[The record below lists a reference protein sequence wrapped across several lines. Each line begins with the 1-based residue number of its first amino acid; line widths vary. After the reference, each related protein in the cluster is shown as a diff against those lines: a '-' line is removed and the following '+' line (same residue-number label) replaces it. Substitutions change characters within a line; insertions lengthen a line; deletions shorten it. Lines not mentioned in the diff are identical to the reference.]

1 MFRLTSSFA
10 LFVLV
15 ITCTLATQQASGVGA
30 VVATNT
36 NKKVSAPTGT
46 PSADLITPTAKQAS
60 KIATSGGA
68 VNQSNTNPALAET
81 TATLQPR
88 VLANKL
94 KTTGPDSMDAVLS
107 AGGPNRGIR
116 SGRIAVK
123 FLDQL
128 KVRCISGPGGKTI
141 AATNNTNSET
151 TQAFTTTNTGK
162 KPTEIDHATQ
172 LPASPIASALALI
185 DRFGGTV
192 APMIQKSNSAL
203 AALEEKAAARS
214 KKAQPDLAGYI
225 FITVAP
231 SALSPTVTLAKREQ
245 TTMSV
250 VSQRLRNAL
259 VLFCQTNH
267 FQLELHLMCR

>member
-151 TQAFTTTNTGK
+151 TQAFTTTKTGK
-162 KPTEIDHATQ
+162 K
-172 LPASPIASALALI
+172 
-185 DRFGGTV
+185 
-192 APMIQKSNSAL
+192 
-203 AALEEKAAARS
+203 
-214 KKAQPDLAGYI
+214 QPLCRI
-225 FITVAP
+225 F
-231 SALSPTVTLAKREQ
+231 
-245 TTMSV
+245 
-250 VSQRLRNAL
+250 
-259 VLFCQTNH
+259 
-267 FQLELHLMCR
+267 